1 MKFVSTALD
10 SLLVLITTVWVV
22 MGPLVLFRVR
32 YRKPPANAQG
42 DAGLEPASILKPV
55 SGIDDGLEA
64 NLRTFFSQDY
74 PHYEVVFGVQG
85 EEDPVLDLVRKLIR
99 EHPAVEAR
107 VVVHDGGRGINPKV
121 SNLRA
126 MLTTAAHDLM
136 VVSDSNIRVHPTYLR
151 EMQAEMARPQ
161 VGLVTSLFA
170 GVGEKT
176 LGALIENTHLNAT
189 VVDGVVVP
197 TELLGHP
204 IAVGKSMMF
213 RRSLIDKI
221 GGLESV
227 AYTLAEDYVIGR
239 MFHEAGFD
247 VRLCPVPV
255 MNVIAK
261 STLATFCRRQ
271 LRWNMMRL
279 RLQPFAYLLE
289 PLTMPLFTA
298 AVAIALGA
306 PPLWTLA
313 WAFGIT
319 ALRDAVQWSMMRGTK
334 GIALALLVIPLR
346 DVLVFGT
353 WFTTFPRRHVTWRG
367 KRVRV
372 SAGTRLFMETLPV
385 TTKALFVEDRHGR
398 VEVEGHERASW
409 QPRVRGSD
417 VLKEPSPKA

>member
-1 MKFVSTALD
+1 MNFVSTALD

-22 MGPLVLFRVR
+22 MGPLLLFRVR
-32 YRKPPANAQG
+32 HRRPPVSAEG
-42 DAGLEPASILKPV
+42 AGLEPVSILKPV
-55 SGIDDGLEA
+55 AGLDDGLEA
-64 NLRTFFSQDY
+64 NLRTFFSQNY

-85 EEDPVLDLVRKLIR
+85 EDDPVLELVRKLMR
-99 EHPAVEAR
+99 ENPEVESR

-126 MLTTAAHDLM
+126 MLTAASHDLM

-176 LGALIENTHLNAT
+176 LGALVENAHLNAT
-189 VVDGVVVP
+189 VVAGVVVP
-197 TELLGHP
+197 TEVLGHP

-227 AYTLAEDYVIGR
+227 AYILAEDYVIGR

-261 STLATFCRRQ
+261 STLAAFCRRQ

-279 RLQPFAYLLE
+279 RLQPFAFLLE
-289 PLTMPLFTA
+289 PLTVPLFTA
-298 AVAIALGA
+298 TLAIALGS
-306 PPLWTLA
+306 PPLWTLG
-313 WAFGIT
+313 WALGVT
-319 ALRDAVQWSMMRGTK
+319 VARDTVQWTMMRGPR
-334 GIALALLVIPLR
+334 GLALALLVIPLR
-346 DVLVFGT
+346 EVLVFGT
-353 WFTTFPRRHVTWRG
+353 WLTTFPRRHVSWRG

-372 SAGTRLFMETLPV
+372 SAGTRLYMETLPV
-385 TTKALFVEDRHGR
+385 STKALFVENRHGR
-398 VEVEGHERASW
+398 LHAEGHERASSL
-409 QPRVRGSD
+409 PRTRESD

>member
-1 MKFVSTALD
+1 MNFVSTALD
-10 SLLVLITTVWVV
+10 SLLVLITTIWVV
-22 MGPLVLFRVR
+22 MGPLLLFRVR
-32 YRKPPANAQG
+32 HRRPPANAEG
-42 DAGLEPASILKPV
+42 DAGLEPVSILKPV
-55 SGIDDGLEA
+55 AGIDDGLEA
-64 NLRTFFSQDY
+64 NLRTFFSQNY
-74 PHYEVVFGVQG
+74 PRYEVVFGVQG
-85 EEDPVLDLVRKLIR
+85 EEDPVLELVRKLMR
-99 EHPAVEAR
+99 EHPEVEAR

-126 MLTTAAHDLM
+126 MLTTAGHDLM
-136 VVSDSNIRVHPTYLR
+136 VVSDSNIRVHPSYLR
-151 EMQAEMARPQ
+151 EMQAEMARPR

-176 LGALIENTHLNAT
+176 LGALVENAHLNAT
-189 VVDGVVVP
+189 VVAGVVVP
-197 TELLGHP
+197 TEVLGHP

-279 RLQPFAYLLE
+279 RLQPFAFLLE

-298 AVAIALGA
+298 TVAIVLGS
-306 PPLWTLA
+306 PPLWTLG
-313 WAFGIT
+313 WALGIT
-319 ALRDAVQWSMMRGTK
+319 VGRDAMQWTMMRGPR

-346 DVLVFGT
+346 EVLLFGT
-353 WFTTFPRRHVTWRG
+353 WLTTFPRRHVSWRG

-372 SAGTRLFMETLPV
+372 SAGTRLYMETLPV

-398 VEVEGHERASW
+398 LGAEGHERTSSLT
-409 QPRVRGSD
+409 RTRGSD
-417 VLKEPSPKA
+417 VLREPSPKA

>member
-1 MKFVSTALD
+1 MSFVSTALD
-10 SLLVLITTVWVV
+10 SLLVLITTIWVV
-22 MGPLVLFRVR
+22 MGPVVLFRVR
-32 YRKPPANAQG
+32 HRKAPVSAEG
-42 DAGLEPASILKPV
+42 DPGLEPVSILKPV
-55 SGIDDGLEA
+55 AGIDDGLEA
-64 NLRTFFSQDY
+64 NLRTFFAQDY
-74 PHYEVVFGVQG
+74 PRYEVVFGVQG
-85 EEDPVLDLVRKLIR
+85 EDDPVLDLVRKLMR
-99 EHPAVEAR
+99 AHPEVVAR

-126 MLTTAAHDLM
+126 MLTAAAHDLM

-151 EMQAEMARPQ
+151 EMQAEMARPK

-176 LGALIENTHLNAT
+176 LGALIENTHLNST
-189 VVDGVVVP
+189 VVAGVVVP
-197 TELLGHP
+197 TEVLGHP

-247 VRLCPVPV
+247 VRLCPAPV

-261 STLATFCRRQ
+261 STVATFWRRQ

-279 RLQPFAYLLE
+279 RLQPFAFLLE
-289 PLTMPLFTA
+289 PLTVPLFTA
-298 AVAIALGA
+298 MVAILLGS
-306 PPLWTLA
+306 PPWWTLA

-319 ALRDAVQWSMMRGTK
+319 AMRDGVQWLLMRGPK
-334 GIALALLVIPLR
+334 GIVPALLVIPLR
-346 DVLVFGT
+346 DLLIFGI
-353 WFTTFPRRHVTWRG
+353 WFTTFPRRHVSWRG

-372 SAGTRLFMETLPV
+372 SAGTRLYMETLPV
-385 TTKALFVEDRHGR
+385 TTKALFVEDRNGR
-398 VEVEGHERASW
+398 LHAEG
-409 QPRVRGSD
+409 
-417 VLKEPSPKA
+417 